1 MPKPMFN
8 IKFRIPSVLM
18 AALSASLMASPVK
31 AAEELFLSYDS
42 VLLSVKVASLEAF
55 VKEGEIAP
63 DLQLYLSPANAAEK
77 EEFRQALLKRE

>member
-8 IKFRIPSVLM
+8 LKSRITSVLM

-31 AAEELFLSYDS
+31 AAEELSLSYDS

-55 VKEGEIAP
+55 VKEGKIAP
-63 DLQLYLSPANAAEK
+63 DLQLYLSRANAAEK